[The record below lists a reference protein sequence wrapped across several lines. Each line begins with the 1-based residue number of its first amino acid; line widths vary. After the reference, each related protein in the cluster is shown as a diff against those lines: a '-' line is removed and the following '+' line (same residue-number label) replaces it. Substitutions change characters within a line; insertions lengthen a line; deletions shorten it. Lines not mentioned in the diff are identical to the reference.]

1 MENVIS
7 DFKPAAS
14 KIIIEGRQ
22 PISGEVKLQGS
33 KNAALPMLA
42 ASILNKGIT
51 RLNNCPDIGDVEDIL
66 QLLEKIGCRTERE
79 KDAVIIDAS
88 NLTTHEIPRELAEKT
103 RGSFVMLGAL
113 LAREKQAKVPYPG
126 GCPIGT
132 RPVDIHLKALSKM
145 GMVLSR
151 ESEDSAAAACAVF
164 KKKDN
169 VSVKFS
175 YPSVGATENCIFAA
189 VLGEGKVT
197 LKNCAREPEITDLCC
212 MLNAMGADID
222 GAGTSVLHINGV
234 PEFHDVEWRVSG
246 DRIVAGTYMTA
257 ALISNGS
264 ITIKG
269 VPTDQIRN
277 EINIFAKT
285 GAAITMWE
293 DVLHIR
299 RSNVSNMLTPVRRI
313 VTKPYPGFPTD
324 MQSQIMSLL
333 IFADGRSV
341 IKENIFENRFKI
353 VEELAKMGADITVS
367 GKKAI
372 INGKGRLCGAE
383 LFAKDLRGGAALV
396 LAALGAEGV
405 STISGYSHI
414 KRGYEDFIG
423 NLSDLGVSIKES
435 V

>member
-14 KIIIEGRQ
+14 KIIIEGRRS
-22 PISGEVKLQGS
+22 ISGEIKLQGS

-51 RLNNCPDIGDVEDIL
+51 RLSNCPDIGDVEDIL

-113 LAREKQAKVPYPG
+113 LSREKCAKVPYPG

-145 GMVLSR
+145 GMELSG
-151 ESEDSAAAACAVF
+151 EAEAACAVF

-169 VSVKFS
+169 VSVVFS

-189 VLGEGKVT
+189 VLGKGKIT
-197 LKNCAREPEITDLCC
+197 LKNCAIEPEITDLCC
-212 MLNAMGADID
+212 MLKSMGADIN
-222 GAGTSVLHINGV
+222 GVGTSVLCINGV
-234 PEFHDVEWRVSG
+234 PKLHDVEWRVPG

-264 ITIKG
+264 ITIK
-269 VPTDQIRN
+269 
-277 EINIFAKT
+277 
-285 GAAITMWE
+285 
-293 DVLHIR
+293 
-299 RSNVSNMLTPVRRI
+299 NVCPI
-313 VTKPYPGFPTD
+313 
-324 MQSQIMSLL
+324 
-333 IFADGRSV
+333 
-341 IKENIFENRFKI
+341 
-353 VEELAKMGADITVS
+353 
-367 GKKAI
+367 
-372 INGKGRLCGAE
+372 LC
-383 LFAKDLRGGAALV
+383 
-396 LAALGAEGV
+396 
-405 STISGYSHI
+405 
-414 KRGYEDFIG
+414 
-423 NLSDLGVSIKES
+423 
-435 V
+435 

>member
-14 KIIIEGRQ
+14 KIIIEGRRS
-22 PISGEVKLQGS
+22 ISGEIKLQGS

-51 RLNNCPDIGDVEDIL
+51 RLSNCPDIGDVEDIL

-113 LAREKQAKVPYPG
+113 LSREKCAKVPYPG

-145 GMVLSR
+145 GMELSG
-151 ESEDSAAAACAVF
+151 EAEAACAVF

-169 VSVKFS
+169 VSVVFS

-189 VLGEGKVT
+189 VLGKGKIT
-197 LKNCAREPEITDLCC
+197 LKNCAIEPEITDLCC
-212 MLNAMGADID
+212 MLKSMGADIN
-222 GAGTSVLHINGV
+222 GVGTSVLCINGV
-234 PEFHDVEWRVSG
+234 PKLHDVEWRVPG

-269 VPTDQIRN
+269 VPIDQIRN

-293 DVLHIR
+293 DVLHIK
-299 RSNVSNMLTPVRRI
+299 RSSVRDMLNPIKRI

-333 IFADGRSV
+333 VFADGCSV

-372 INGKGRLCGAE
+372 INGTGRLYGTE
-383 LFAKDLRGGAALV
+383 LIAKDLRGGAALV
-396 LAALGAEGV
+396 LAALGAEGA

-414 KRGYEDFIG
+414 KRGYENFVG